1 MNKIFAYWK
10 KFYILSLLDLS
21 TYYGKSYFFKTWLM
35 YLRLLASFSYVTA
48 RSYFL
53 PILLSIL
60 YIIYNI
66 YYGTVYLCDDGD
78 SLSQLKLDLTLE
90 VGRYRISVV
99 NYEMYMDIKNQIIN
113 STSSNSD
120 LSYLTT
126 KLNNALGEMRDSL
139 NNARLIETN
148 IRRLEPD
155 FRSPITSI
163 NYLRVYR

>member
-1 MNKIFAYWK
+1 
-10 KFYILSLLDLS
+10 
-21 TYYGKSYFFKTWLM
+21 M